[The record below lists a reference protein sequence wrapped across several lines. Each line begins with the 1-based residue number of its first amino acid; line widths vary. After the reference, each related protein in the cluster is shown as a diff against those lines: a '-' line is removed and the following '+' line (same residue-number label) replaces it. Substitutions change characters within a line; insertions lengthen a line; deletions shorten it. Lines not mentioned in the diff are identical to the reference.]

1 MAQKAL
7 FLNQHIASNILKI
20 AITYTCPCTKP

>member
-7 FLNQHIASNILKI
+7 FFR
-20 AITYTCPCTKP
+20 